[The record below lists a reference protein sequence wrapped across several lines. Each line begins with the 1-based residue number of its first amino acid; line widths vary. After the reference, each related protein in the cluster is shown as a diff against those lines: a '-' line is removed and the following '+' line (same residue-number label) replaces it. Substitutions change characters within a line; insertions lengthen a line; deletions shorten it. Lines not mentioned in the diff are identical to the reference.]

1 MVIPSRRVLMSIALN
16 RAAPVIPP
24 VWARPGGA
32 RAIDP
37 AFQAGAAVAAVDAAL
52 RAAAPYLGAWAQ
64 RLGVAAAAAALAQT
78 GRPEEE
84 TALRDALVF
93 LQSAGRDG
101 LSIGRADF
109 RLADLAAAE
118 LAAAGPAGSAAVAWR
133 CLAVGPV
140 DDAAAMALLRA
151 LGGRTVAADV
161 AAALREAETA
171 CSPFAA
177 AAAALRAAGEGGRR
191 IAGLWAADV
200 ALNRWLGWSCGV
212 PLISLGLSAERKAAG
227 DAAGV
232 AAGLVRGAALALDRL
247 ADLGRR
253 AAALDA
259 ARRRLRAPAAERVV
273 ARLLANDC
281 LRPAATADL
290 LSERAGRRLFDRLTA
305 LGAARELTGRPTFRL
320 YGL

>member
-1 MVIPSRRVLMSIALN
+1 MSIALN

-24 VWARPGGA
+24 VWARPDGA
-32 RAIDP
+32 RPIDP

-64 RLGVAAAAAALAQT
+64 RLGVAAAAAALAQA

-109 RLADLAAAE
+109 RLADPVDPADPVD
-118 LAAAGPAGSAAVAWR
+118 LAAAGPAGPAAVAWR

-212 PLISLGLSAERKAAG
+212 PLISLGLAERRAGERKAAG

-281 LRPAATADL
+281 LRPAATVDL

>member
-1 MVIPSRRVLMSIALN
+1 MSIVFN
-16 RAAPVIPP
+16 QAAPCIIPP
-24 VWARPGGA
+24 VWARPDGA
-32 RAIDP
+32 RSIDP

-52 RAAAPYLGAWAQ
+52 RAEAPYLGAWAQ
-64 RLGVAAAAAALAQT
+64 RLGVAAAAAALAQA
-78 GRPEEE
+78 GRPEGE

-93 LQSAGRDG
+93 LQSAGGDG

-109 RLADLAAAE
+109 RLAAAGS
-118 LAAAGPAGSAAVAWR
+118 AGPAGPAAVAWR
-133 CLAVGPV
+133 CLAAGPV
-140 DDAAAMALLRA
+140 DDAAAMALLRV

-161 AAALREAETA
+161 AAALREAEAA
-171 CSPFAA
+171 CSPLAA
-177 AAAALRAAGEGGRR
+177 VAAALRAAGEGGRR
-191 IAGLWAADV
+191 VAGLWAADV

-212 PLISLGLSAERKAAG
+212 PLISLGLSAERKAGG

-253 AAALDA
+253 AAALEA

-273 ARLLANDC
+273 VRLLSNDC
-281 LRPAATADL
+281 LRPATTADL

>member
-1 MVIPSRRVLMSIALN
+1 MVIALN
-16 RAAPVIPP
+16 QAAPLIIPP
-24 VWARPGGA
+24 VWARPDGA

-52 RAAAPYLGAWAQ
+52 RAGAPYLGAWAQ
-64 RLGVAAAAAALAQT
+64 RLGVAAAAAALAQA
-78 GRPEEE
+78 GRPEGE

-93 LQSAGRDG
+93 LQSAGGDG

-109 RLADLAAAE
+109 RLADLAAGP
-118 LAAAGPAGSAAVAWR
+118 AAAGPAGPAAVAWR

-140 DDAAAMALLRA
+140 DEDAAMALLRA

-161 AAALREAETA
+161 AAALREAEAA
-171 CSPFAA
+171 CSPLAA
-177 AAAALRAAGEGGRR
+177 AAATLRAAGEGGRR

-212 PLISLGLSAERKAAG
+212 PLISLGLSAERRAAERKAGG

-273 ARLLANDC
+273 VRLLSNDC

-305 LGAARELTGRPTFRL
+305 LGAARELTGRPSFRL